1 MYELHYLVLVFSAYN
16 QGSENYER
24 NPVFISQRLN
34 KQGFQTEAEFEA
46 NILKIIGRSHIE
58 RM

>member
-1 MYELHYLVLVFSAYN
+1 MYELHYLVSAYN
-16 QGSENYER
+16 QGFENYER